1 MSGAPTWGVCAT
13 VKATTTETLRFAA
26 HHLDAGAH
34 RVWIYLDEDDAEA
47 RAALKAH
54 PKCRAIVCDEAYWKR
69 TEGKRPLKHQ
79 VRQSLNATRAL
90 KRATNVDWLLHI
102 DVDEF
107 IVSDQPVATSLAR
120 VPEATLTARVR
131 PMEALASKEGAS
143 PTAFKKF
150 IPPGPDRTKIVSRL
164 YPQYATYLKGGFLS
178 HVAGK
183 IFTRT
188 GQPDVNLRIHN
199 ALRDK
204 ELNTDEVDLDDLK
217 LAHVHATDWT
227 AWRTRF
233 AYRHEKGAYRAELA
247 PVRPA
252 AQGGVTLHAY
262 FESLLENEGEEGLRS
277 FFDTVC
283 ADSDELRSRLAAED
297 LLERHDLEL
306 DAKLHQH
313 FPQFTVGPASV

>member
-1 MSGAPTWGVCAT
+1 MSVRWRLWP
-13 VKATTTETLRFAA
+13 VKR
-26 HHLDAGAH
+26 AH
-34 RVWIYLDEDDAEA
+34 RLLFSRSSFHRDRIAP
-47 RAALKAH
+47 RS
-54 PKCRAIVCDEAYWKR
+54 CRGSA
-69 TEGKRPLKHQ
+69 
-79 VRQSLNATRAL
+79 
-90 KRATNVDWLLHI
+90 
-102 DVDEF
+102 
-107 IVSDQPVATSLAR
+107 
-120 VPEATLTARVR
+120 
-131 PMEALASKEGAS
+131 
-143 PTAFKKF
+143 
-150 IPPGPDRTKIVSRL
+150 
-164 YPQYATYLKGGFLS
+164 PQYATYLKGGFLS

-199 ALRDK
+199 AFRDK

-262 FESLLENEGEEGLRS
+262 FESLLENEGEEGLRT